1 MIRMRP
7 LMVALTTVMLAACAS
22 APMHYYTLIPAPDS
36 QPEAAAPSAGFQFEL
51 LPVGIPAQVDVPQL
65 VVRQGRQ
72 SVALLDSERWIAPLA
87 DEVRGALSVD
97 LSDRLHA
104 QDIGSGLPVD
114 GKPVLRI
121 KIDLRRFES
130 SPGNYA
136 LIDATWSIRPLK
148 GDVVLTCSSHI
159 SENPGQGYDGMVAAH
174 QQALS
179 ELAGQIAG
187 VAPALAAGSSP
198 ACPAL

>member
-1 MIRMRP
+1 MIRMRH
-7 LMVALTTVMLAACAS
+7 LMAALATAMLAACAS
-22 APMHYYTLIPAPDS
+22 APMHYYTLIPAPDN
-36 QPEAAAPSAGFQFEL
+36 QPEAAPSAGFQFEL

-65 VVRQGRQ
+65 VVRQGGQ
-72 SVALLDSERWIAPLA
+72 SVALLNGERWIAPLA

-97 LSDRLHA
+97 LSHRLNA
-104 QDIGSGLPVD
+104 QDIASGLPVD

-148 GDVVLTCSSHI
+148 GDAVLTCSSHI
-159 SENPGQGYDGMVAAH
+159 SENPGQGYDGLVAAH

-179 ELAGQIAG
+179 ELAGQIAS

-198 ACPAL
+198 GCPAP

>member
-1 MIRMRP
+1 MIRMRH
-7 LMVALTTVMLAACAS
+7 LLAALTTAMLAACAS
-22 APMHYYTLIPAPDS
+22 APTHYYTLIPAPES
-36 QPEAAAPSAGFQFEL
+36 QAEAVAPTAGFQFEL

-65 VVRQGRQ
+65 VVRQGGQ
-72 SVALLDSERWIAPLA
+72 SVALLDGERWIAPLA

-97 LSDRLHA
+97 LSHRLGA
-104 QDIGSGLPVD
+104 QDIGNGLPVD

-121 KIDLRRFES
+121 KVDVRRFES
-130 SPGNYA
+130 SPGQYA
-136 LIDATWSIRPLK
+136 VIDATWSIRPLK
-148 GDVVLTCSSHI
+148 GDTVLTCSSHI
-159 SENPGQGYDGMVAAH
+159 SENPGQSYGGLVAAH

-198 ACPAL
+198 ACPAP